1 MVDLLPSWSL
11 REVVAGAPGP
21 ARRRVVVRDHGLV
34 PREHSSGATAVR
46 DARWQP
52 VGPGALYKY
61 ASGAPAAG
69 LGDRSFA
76 ATGRCPRRSRM

>member
-1 MVDLLPSWSL
+1 MAEIGDFRRFTNP
-11 REVVAGAPGP
+11 RELMAWL
-21 ARRRVVVRDHGLV
+21 GLV